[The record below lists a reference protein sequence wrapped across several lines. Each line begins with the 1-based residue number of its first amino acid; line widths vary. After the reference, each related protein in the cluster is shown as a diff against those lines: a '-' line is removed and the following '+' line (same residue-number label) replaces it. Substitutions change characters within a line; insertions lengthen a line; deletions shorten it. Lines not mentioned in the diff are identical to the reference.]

1 MIEKFDKTNIK
12 SGNLKKSRLWD
23 QLYPK
28 NMRDKKFEKPNIKSG
43 NLKKSRLWN
52 L

>member
-12 SGNLKKSRLWD
+12 PGNLKKSRLWD